1 MGLQRG
7 SLVLPGKFR
16 VNFWEEL
23 ALLFFISV
31 MYSVCIISFMEVVR
45 VVVN

>member
-1 MGLQRG
+1 MQRK
-7 SLVLPGKFR
+7 SLAFPEKFR

-23 ALLFFISV
+23 ALFFISV

-45 VVVN
+45 EVAN